1 MIICHKYTVLQY
13 YSIHIVLMKGR
24 ERDFMQLMLRNAAHF
39 WVLDSEYILLCL
51 RLKTI
56 ETNLKNAKSE
66 GTTWLLDNL
75 RMSQKRDGK
84 IAILYTIS
92 KI

>member
-1 MIICHKYTVLQY
+1 MYTVLQY

-24 ERDFMQLMLRNAAHF
+24 ERDFMQLMLRNDAHF

-56 ETNLKNAKSE
+56 ETNLKNARSE
-66 GTTWLLDNL
+66 GTTWLLDNFGKV
-75 RMSQKRDGK
+75 SQKKLQISMLFFK
-84 IAILYTIS
+84 I
-92 KI
+92 